1 MKITVLTDN
10 TPSNRFPQATA
21 EHGLS
26 LFIEYE
32 GTSILCDTGLSSAFM
47 ENAAIM
53 GIAVENAD
61 FIFLSHGHNDHS
73 GGLKGFL
80 QQHPD
85 KPLFLHPD
93 SLECRFFSTR
103 RGCKRDISSD
113 SDIATL
119 HAGNIRYITKSTRID
134 KGITA
139 ITGTCNAHSTPYG
152 NIFLTKEKA
161 GTELADDFSHELA
174 LAFESE
180 KGLVIISPCSHRGA
194 VNIIEDCILATGCK
208 EVYAFIGGLHFV
220 ESEHIEA
227 ETATFNKEISSRF
240 PHTRIIT
247 GHCTCDKAKAILA
260 ETMAQVSFFA
270 TGGTILI
277 QQEPQQEI

>member
-10 TPSNRFPQATA
+10 TPSSRFPQATA

-80 QQHPD
+80 QQHPT

-119 HAGNIRYITKSTRID
+119 HTGNIRYITKSTRID

-139 ITGTCNAHSTPYG
+139 VTGTCNAHSTPYG
-152 NIFLTKEKA
+152 NISLQKKRPVRNLPTIFHTNSPSPLRA
-161 GTELADDFSHELA
+161 R
-174 LAFESE
+174 
-180 KGLVIISPCSHRGA
+180 KGW
-194 VNIIEDCILATGCK
+194 
-208 EVYAFIGGLHFV
+208 
-220 ESEHIEA
+220 
-227 ETATFNKEISSRF
+227 
-240 PHTRIIT
+240 
-247 GHCTCDKAKAILA
+247 
-260 ETMAQVSFFA
+260 
-270 TGGTILI
+270 
-277 QQEPQQEI
+277 

>member
-10 TPSNRFPQATA
+10 TPSGRFPQATA

-26 LFIEYE
+26 LFIEHE
-32 GTSILCDTGLSSAFM
+32 ETSILCDTGLSCAFM

-53 GIAVENAD
+53 GIAVESAD

-73 GGLKGFL
+73 GGLKAFL
-80 QQHPD
+80 QQHPT

-93 SLECRFFSTR
+93 ALECRFFSTR
-103 RGCKRDISSD
+103 RGSRRDISSN

-119 HAGNIRYITKSTRID
+119 HAGNVQYITESTRID

-139 ITGTCNAHSTPYG
+139 VTRTCTTYSTPYG
-152 NIFLTKEKA
+152 NIFLTKERG

-174 LAFESE
+174 LAIERE

-194 VNIIEDCILATGCK
+194 VNIIEDCKLATGCQ
-208 EVYAFIGGLHFV
+208 EVHAFIGGLHFV
-220 ESEHIEA
+220 DSDNLAA
-227 ETATFNKEISSRF
+227 ETTTFKMEMNAHF
-240 PHTRIIT
+240 PNTKIIT

-260 ETMAQVSFFA
+260 DTMQQVSFFA
-270 TGGTILI
+270 TGDTLI
-277 QQEPQQEI
+277 I